1 MHVPPTHLHAA
12 LAGFALSNGVL
23 ELNFNG
29 RNKLVGWGKG
39 NETHS
44 VQHSYVQ
51 YVEKAGTLFHLN
63 PCDGTNVYTFVPDVG
78 RNTLTPE
85 VGGVFYTDRTL
96 MITSLMRDTE
106 SAFQDNMYTMHFIY
120 AL

>member
-1 MHVPPTHLHAA
+1 MKTHRSKDTTVYVVETLNLLYKKWVAAIYKLWTGCVPPTHLHAA

-29 RNKLVGWGKG
+29 SNKLVGWGKG

-51 YVEKAGTLFHLN
+51 YVEKAGTLFRLN

-85 VGGVFYTDRTL
+85 V
-96 MITSLMRDTE
+96 
-106 SAFQDNMYTMHFIY
+106 
-120 AL
+120 

>member
-1 MHVPPTHLHAA
+1 MKTHRSKDTTVYVVETLNLLYIKWVAAIYKLWTGCVSPTHLHTA

-29 RNKLVGWGKG
+29 SNKLVGWGKG

-51 YVEKAGTLFHLN
+51 YVEKAGTLFRLN

-85 VGGVFYTDRTL
+85 V
-96 MITSLMRDTE
+96 
-106 SAFQDNMYTMHFIY
+106 
-120 AL
+120 